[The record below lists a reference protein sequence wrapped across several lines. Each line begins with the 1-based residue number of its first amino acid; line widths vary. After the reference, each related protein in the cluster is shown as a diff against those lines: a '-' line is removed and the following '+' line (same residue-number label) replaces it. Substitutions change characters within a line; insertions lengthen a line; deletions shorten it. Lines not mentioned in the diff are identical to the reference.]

1 MFLPAFT
8 SENKS
13 QEQTA
18 INAARSEAWL
28 QPRRTSMDAVIV
40 EERAQPALPTA
51 FMSAEKRGGG
61 VPVGRLPSAYG
72 MSVRSPDQL

>member
-13 QEQTA
+13 QEQTV
-18 INAARSEAWL
+18 INATRSGAWL
-28 QPRRTSMDAVIV
+28 QPRRTSMDAIIV
-40 EERAQPALPTA
+40 EERAQPALSDGIP
-51 FMSAEKRGGG
+51 ERGKQGGG